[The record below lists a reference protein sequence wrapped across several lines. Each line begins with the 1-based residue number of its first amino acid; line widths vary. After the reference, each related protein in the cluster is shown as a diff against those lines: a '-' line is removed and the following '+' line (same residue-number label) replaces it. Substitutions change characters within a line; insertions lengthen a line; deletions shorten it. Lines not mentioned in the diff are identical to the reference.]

1 MLILN
6 YKFINHLSITIYN
19 ALHFSD
25 DQTSPSTAPLS
36 IAAANKLCDEKI
48 KLISQ
53 NQLLLI
59 KKIEEA
65 NDTFE
70 RSNVRIFYSADRAK
84 SICDDK
90 VIKITQ
96 LRDELINIIN
106 IANAKY
112 EEMKNFQ

>member
-1 MLILN
+1 MFN
-6 YKFINHLSITIYN
+6 FKFINHLSITIYN

-36 IAAANKLCDEKI
+36 IAAVNKLYDEKI

-70 RSNVRIFYSADRAK
+70 RSNVGIFYSTDRAK

-90 VIKITQ
+90 MDKISQ
-96 LRDELINIIN
+96 LRVELFNIIN
-106 IANAKY
+106 FANIKY
-112 EEMKNFQ
+112 EELKNFQ